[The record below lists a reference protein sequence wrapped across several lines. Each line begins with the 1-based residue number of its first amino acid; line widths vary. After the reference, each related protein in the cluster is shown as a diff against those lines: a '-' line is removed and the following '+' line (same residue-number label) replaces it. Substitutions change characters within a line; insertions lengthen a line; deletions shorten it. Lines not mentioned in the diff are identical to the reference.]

1 MSRILKRPMFRRGGP
16 TNTGIMSGLVDRTK
30 HAENPFVGSN
40 IDLESLKGNTAA
52 LEAILEQYTPKTRL
66 PIGEFGL
73 NLASGMTLTDALRDP
88 YKRFTRADDAREA
101 AIRGGAAKLAIG
113 QALKSDKIGTL
124 KQGRN
129 TSNQTLFG
137 VKPGETGFFTI
148 KQLVAGQGLI
158 QPIDTRMAFTFD
170 ADTNTLSQRPVSE
183 IDAMNE
189 NKRNA
194 QEIVGAVNTVGQIK
208 DKMIAELKNTPT
220 GPVGSLYGILEAT
233 SDQFSQATQALGF
246 NKNSLDF
253 DINTSEKLDKYLEGK
268 GVTKGAANYAK
279 MKGSVI
285 NLAYLL
291 AKIKEPG
298 NPRLSE
304 GDIIRQLDRL
314 KFGASKDVF
323 AATLNNVF
331 DDEVIGARGQIT
343 GYGLDPDDFFN
354 TGKSK
359 KTTTGTTVTQDKDSN
374 YNPLGFDESRLS
386 PRAP

>member
-1 MSRILKRPMFRRGGP
+1 MSRILKRPMFRKGGS
-16 TNTGIMSGLVDRTK
+16 TSKGIMTGLVDRK
-30 HAENPFVGSN
+30 QYAKGIDKEELKSN
-40 IDLESLKGNTAA
+40 QELFQS
-52 LEAILEQYTPKTRL
+52 ILEEATPRTRL

-73 NLASGMTLTDALRDP
+73 NLASGMTLTDALKTP
-88 YKRFTRADDAREA
+88 YARFTKADDARKA
-101 AIRGGAAKLAIG
+101 AIGGGASKLAI
-113 QALKSDKIGTL
+113 QKALEKKTIGTL

-129 TSNQTLFG
+129 TSDQTLFG
-137 VKPGETGFFTI
+137 VAPGKTGFFSSE
-148 KQLVAGQGLI
+148 QLMAGQGII

-170 ADTNTLSQRPVSE
+170 AKTNTLTQKPISE
-183 IDAMNE
+183 IDKDNQSR
-189 NKRNA
+189 RNA

-208 DKMIAELKNTPT
+208 DKMISDLKNTPT
-220 GPVGSLYGILEAT
+220 GPVGSFYGILEAT

-268 GVTKGAANYAK
+268 GVTKGAANFAK

-298 NPRLSE
+298 NPKLSE

-314 KFGASKDVF
+314 KFGGSKDVF

>member
-1 MSRILKRPMFRRGGP
+1 MSRILKRPMFRRGGKV
-16 TNTGIMSGLVDRTK
+16 NEGIMSGIVDRTK
-30 HAENPFVGSN
+30 HAENPFPGSN
-40 IDLESLKGNTAA
+40 IDREALIGNRELLES
-52 LEAILEQYTPKTRL
+52 ILEQSTPKTRL

-246 NKNSLDF
+246 NNNSLDF
-253 DINTSEKLDKYLEGK
+253 DINTSEKLDNYLEGK
-268 GVTKGAANYAK
+268 GVTKGAANFAK

-298 NPRLSE
+298 NPKLSE
-304 GDIIRQLDRL
+304 GDIIRQLDRI

-331 DDEVIGARGQIT
+331 DDEVISARGQIT
-343 GYGLDPDDFFN
+343 GYGLNPDDFFG
-354 TGKSK
+354 TGKKDGASK
-359 KTTTGTTVTQDKDSN
+359 KSDKSGDSKE
-374 YNPLGFDESRLS
+374 YDPLGIL
-386 PRAP
+386 

>member
-246 NKNSLDF
+246 NNNSLDF
-253 DINTSEKLDKYLEGK
+253 DINTSEKLDNYLEGK
-268 GVTKGAANYAK
+268 GVTTGAANFAK

-298 NPRLSE
+298 NPKLSE
-304 GDIIRQLDRL
+304 GDIIRQLDRI

-331 DDEVIGARGQIT
+331 DDEVISARGQIT
-343 GYGLDPDDFFN
+343 GYGLNPDDFFG
-354 TGKSK
+354 TGKKDGASK
-359 KTTTGTTVTQDKDSN
+359 KSDKSGDSKE
-374 YNPLGFDESRLS
+374 YDPLGIL
-386 PRAP
+386 

>member
-170 ADTNTLSQRPVSE
+170 ADTNTLTQTPVSE
-183 IDAMNE
+183 IDKINE

-194 QEIVGAVNTVGQIK
+194 QQIVSAVSTVGAIK
-208 DKMIAELKNTPT
+208 DKMINDLKETPT
-220 GPVGSLYGILEAT
+220 GPVGAFYGILEAT
-233 SDQFSQATQALGF
+233 SSQFSQAAQGLGF
-246 NKNSLDF
+246 NQNSLNF

-314 KFGASKDVF
+314 NFGASKEVF

-331 DDEVIGARGQIT
+331 DDEVIGARGQIK
-343 GYGLDPDDFFN
+343 GYGLNPEDFFN

-359 KTTTGTTVTQDKDSN
+359 KNKSATGTKSEDVDND
-374 YNPLGFDESRLS
+374 PAGIR
-386 PRAP
+386 

>member
-52 LEAILEQYTPKTRL
+52 LAAILEQYTPKTRL

-246 NKNSLDF
+246 NNNSLDF
-253 DINTSEKLDKYLEGK
+253 DINTSEKLDNYLEGK
-268 GVTKGAANYAK
+268 GVTKGAANFAK

-298 NPRLSE
+298 NPKLSE
-304 GDIIRQLDRL
+304 GDIIRQLDRI

-331 DDEVIGARGQIT
+331 DDEVISARGQIT
-343 GYGLDPDDFFN
+343 GYGLNPDDFFG
-354 TGKSK
+354 TGKKDGASK
-359 KTTTGTTVTQDKDSN
+359 KSDKSGDSKE
-374 YNPLGFDESRLS
+374 YDPLGIL
-386 PRAP
+386 

>member
-1 MSRILKRPMFRRGGP
+1 MSRILKRPMFRRGGS

-246 NKNSLDF
+246 NNNSLDF
-253 DINTSEKLDKYLEGK
+253 DINTSEKLDNYLEGK
-268 GVTKGAANYAK
+268 GVTKGAANFAK

-298 NPRLSE
+298 NPKLSE
-304 GDIIRQLDRL
+304 GDIIRQLDRI

-331 DDEVIGARGQIT
+331 DDEVISARGQIT
-343 GYGLDPDDFFN
+343 GYGLNPDDFFG
-354 TGKSK
+354 TGKKDGASK
-359 KTTTGTTVTQDKDSN
+359 KSDKSGDSKE
-374 YNPLGFDESRLS
+374 YDPLGIL
-386 PRAP
+386 

>member
-1 MSRILKRPMFRRGGP
+1 MSRILKRPMFRRGGS

-194 QEIVGAVNTVGQIK
+194 QEIVGAVHTVGQIK
-208 DKMIAELKNTPT
+208 DKMINDLNQTPT
-220 GPVGSLYGILEAT
+220 GPVGSFYGILEAT

-246 NKNSLDF
+246 NNNSLDF
-253 DINTSEKLDKYLEGK
+253 DINTSEKLDNYLEGK
-268 GVTKGAANYAK
+268 GVTKGAANFAK

-298 NPRLSE
+298 NPKLSE
-304 GDIIRQLDRL
+304 GDIIRQLDRI

-331 DDEVIGARGQIT
+331 DDEVISARGQIT
-343 GYGLDPDDFFN
+343 GYGLNPDDFFG
-354 TGKSK
+354 TGKKDGASK
-359 KTTTGTTVTQDKDSN
+359 KSDKSGDSKE
-374 YNPLGFDESRLS
+374 YDPLGIL
-386 PRAP
+386 

>member
-137 VKPGETGFFTI
+137 VKPGETGFFTA

-220 GPVGSLYGILEAT
+220 GPVGSLFGILEAT
-233 SDQFSQATQALGF
+233 SDQFSQATQSLGF
-246 NKNSLDF
+246 NNNSLDF
-253 DINTSEKLDKYLEGK
+253 DINTSEKLDNYLEGK
-268 GVTKGAANYAK
+268 GVTKGAANFAK

-298 NPRLSE
+298 NPKLSE
-304 GDIIRQLDRL
+304 GDIIRQLDRI

-331 DDEVIGARGQIT
+331 DDEVISARGQIT
-343 GYGLDPDDFFN
+343 GYGLNPDDFFG
-354 TGKSK
+354 TGKKDGASK
-359 KTTTGTTVTQDKDSN
+359 KSDKSGDSKE
-374 YNPLGFDESRLS
+374 YDPLGIL
-386 PRAP
+386 

>member
-1 MSRILKRPMFRRGGP
+1 MSRILKRPMFRKGGS
-16 TNTGIMSGLVDRTK
+16 TSKGIMTGLVDRK
-30 HAENPFVGSN
+30 QYAKGIDKEELKSN
-40 IDLESLKGNTAA
+40 QELFQS
-52 LEAILEQYTPKTRL
+52 ILEEATPRTRL

-73 NLASGMTLTDALRDP
+73 NLASGMTLTDALKTP
-88 YKRFTRADDAREA
+88 YARFTKADDARKA
-101 AIRGGAAKLAIG
+101 AIGGGASKLAI
-113 QALKSDKIGTL
+113 QKALEKKTIGTL

-137 VKPGETGFFTI
+137 VAPGKTGFFSSE
-148 KQLVAGQGLI
+148 QLMAGQGII

-170 ADTNTLSQRPVSE
+170 AKTNTLTQKPISE
-183 IDAMNE
+183 IDKDNQSR
-189 NKRNA
+189 RNA

-208 DKMIAELKNTPT
+208 DKMISDLKNTPT
-220 GPVGSLYGILEAT
+220 GPVGSFYGILEAT

-268 GVTKGAANYAK
+268 GVTKGAANFAK

-298 NPRLSE
+298 NPKLSE

-314 KFGASKDVF
+314 KFGGSKDVF

>member
-1 MSRILKRPMFRRGGP
+1 MSRILKRPMFRKGGSP
-16 TNTGIMSGLVDRTK
+16 NKGIMTGLVDRK
-30 HAENPFVGSN
+30 QYAKGIDKEEIAKNVGV
-40 IDLESLKGNTAA
+40 LEEVLR
-52 LEAILEQYTPKTRL
+52 EYTPPTKI
-66 PIGEFGL
+66 PYGAFGL
-73 NLASGMTLTDALRDP
+73 DIATGTPVLDAFKKRYGQFTAS
-88 YKRFTRADDAREA
+88 DDKREA
-101 AIRGGAAKLAIG
+101 AIKGGAAKLGISK
-113 QALKSDKIGTL
+113 ALEKKTVGTL

-137 VKPGETGFFTI
+137 VAPGKTGFFSSE
-148 KQLVAGQGLI
+148 QLMAGQGII

-170 ADTNTLSQRPVSE
+170 GKTNTLTQKPISE
-183 IDAMNE
+183 IDKDNQS
-189 NKRNA
+189 KRNA

-208 DKMIAELKNTPT
+208 DKMLNDLNETPT
-220 GPVGSLYGILEAT
+220 GPIGSFYGILEAT

-298 NPRLSE
+298 NPKLSE

-331 DDEVIGARGQIT
+331 DDEVIGARGQIK
-343 GYGLDPDDFFN
+343 GYGLNPDDFFN

-359 KTTTGTTVTQDKDSN
+359 KTKSGLGTGTKSEDVDND
-374 YNPLGFDESRLS
+374 PAGIR
-386 PRAP
+386 

>member
-246 NKNSLDF
+246 NNNSLDF
-253 DINTSEKLDKYLEGK
+253 DINTSEKLDNYLEGK
-268 GVTKGAANYAK
+268 GVTKGAANFAK

-298 NPRLSE
+298 NPKLSE
-304 GDIIRQLDRL
+304 GDIIRQLDRI

-331 DDEVIGARGQIT
+331 DDEVISARGQIT
-343 GYGLDPDDFFN
+343 GYGLNPDDFFG
-354 TGKSK
+354 TGKKDGASK
-359 KTTTGTTVTQDKDSN
+359 KSDKSGDSKE
-374 YNPLGFDESRLS
+374 YDPLGIL
-386 PRAP
+386 

>member
-73 NLASGMTLTDALRDP
+73 NLASGMSLTDALRDP

-246 NKNSLDF
+246 NNNSLDF
-253 DINTSEKLDKYLEGK
+253 DINTSEKLDNYLEGK
-268 GVTKGAANYAK
+268 GVTKGAANFAK

-298 NPRLSE
+298 NPKLSE
-304 GDIIRQLDRL
+304 GDIIRQLDRI

-331 DDEVIGARGQIT
+331 DDEVISARGQIT
-343 GYGLDPDDFFN
+343 GYGLNPDDFFG
-354 TGKSK
+354 TGKKDGASK
-359 KTTTGTTVTQDKDSN
+359 KSDKSGDSKE
-374 YNPLGFDESRLS
+374 YDPLGIL
-386 PRAP
+386 